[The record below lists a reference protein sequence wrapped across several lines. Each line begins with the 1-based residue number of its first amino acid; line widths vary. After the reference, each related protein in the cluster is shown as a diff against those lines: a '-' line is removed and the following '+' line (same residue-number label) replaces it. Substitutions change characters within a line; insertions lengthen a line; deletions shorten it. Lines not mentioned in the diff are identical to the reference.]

1 MTSLF
6 TQEIRLS
13 KRHEKIV
20 SQRLM
25 LLQRME
31 NKPEDQNKGR
41 ASQTQ
46 AAKAALQRNVSL
58 LKDIE
63 AAEKSLQTR
72 MHPALPPEVA
82 ALELSA
88 FKKIHQMHLISLCP
102 QCHTLYVVVIYSLL
116 GISRRIHSQMGAV
129 SFRKST
135 VSCL

>member
-88 FKKIHQMHLISLCP
+88 FKKIHQMYLISLCP
-102 QCHTLYVVVIYSLL
+102 QCHTLLFT
-116 GISRRIHSQMGAV
+116 GHQ
-129 SFRKST
+129 
-135 VSCL
+135 

>member
-58 LKDIE
+58 LKTSSCETDQQDRVRKNESVLQQIRHE
-63 AAEKSLQTR
+63 AGAFLQGHPGSLHGAAGSQNC
-72 MHPALPPEVA
+72 HPGWPVLAGPRVA
-82 ALELSA
+82 SFLSH
-88 FKKIHQMHLISLCP
+88 FHFP
-102 QCHTLYVVVIYSLL
+102 
-116 GISRRIHSQMGAV
+116 
-129 SFRKST
+129 
-135 VSCL
+135 